1 MKSYLIIFTALF
13 LVHCSPNTINT
24 EQPFLTYLSNQD
36 DFIIKTAHLN
46 QLKANLSNNSQ
57 FLNFVN
63 KGALKNTQ
71 QRIELLQKID
81 VNAKALISIREI
93 GKEDIDFLIIT
104 ELSQSTLAPSD
115 QISSKT
121 YQELVIEKRIYT
133 SKQKEEILYSVILN
147 ETLLISSSQLLIE
160 NTIRNKSQQIAPES
174 LNELFKVTEDNSVYF
189 KLDAGSFLLKNNFY
203 PSFTNSFGKWGALRI
218 DLANKKMAFHGFNS
232 RNDSLPYF
240 LNLFKASKP
249 IVFKS
254 PNYIPEVASSIKMYA
269 IEDLEQFNS
278 TQNKIKNRELV
289 LDTIFNK
296 VEEIATFKLK
306 ENALALIH
314 FTTFKPD
321 YLSKL
326 TENNTPETEYRDYP
340 IYRLNNAAL
349 LENSFSS
356 LWDELEVNYV
366 MPIAQSLL
374 FSKDVNDLR
383 TVIGNLNTGT
393 TLENSPAFT
402 SAKASLA
409 EASTVL
415 FYEAQTNSFNP
426 KKAGD
431 YFLAANKKEDKNTK
445 VFASQW
451 VGDQDFF
458 HQHLVFLDLQ
468 PKKDQGGVS
477 PLLNLQLE
485 NPISYGPQWVK
496 NHINKKQE
504 ILVQDNQNQLYLFDN
519 SGKLLWKKQLQGA
532 IQGKVSQV
540 DLYKNGRLQ
549 LAFTSTNQWLILDRN
564 GNEVPPFN
572 KTFKDG
578 NLSPLAVFDYDN
590 RKEYRFVFGQ
600 GKDIYMYDRNAK
612 SVNGFKYKKTK
623 SSLLEVPKHFK
634 IKGDDYLVFKGI
646 DGSVAILNRTGKT
659 RVKTAANY
667 SFSDNEIALLEQ
679 QFSFTDLQGNLL
691 QINTEGKE
699 SKRPLKV
706 NAAHKTVIKYN
717 QLVVLEDNVL
727 YSKGKKAVLDYGIY
741 TPPNTFKINQ
751 QIYISITDTQNKK
764 GYLFDSELTML
775 SGFPVYGSGEIDLV
789 ESSENGV
796 LNFVIKDKEN
806 SLVVYRLKEP
816 KTTNKSQ

>member
-1 MKSYLIIFTALF
+1 M
-13 LVHCSPNTINT
+13 VHCSPNTIDK
-24 EQPFLTYLSNQD
+24 EQPLLAYLSNQD
-36 DFIIKTAHLN
+36 DFVIRTDHLN

-57 FLNFVN
+57 FLNFIN
-63 KGALKNTQ
+63 HGAFKNAQ

-81 VNAKALISIREI
+81 VNTKALISIREI

-104 ELSQSTLAPSD
+104 ELNQSTLAQSD

-121 YQELVIEKRIYT
+121 YQEVLIEKRVYP
-133 SKQKEEILYSVILN
+133 SKEKEQVLFSVILE

-160 NTIRNKSQQIAPES
+160 NTIRNNSQQIVPES
-174 LNELFKVTEDNSVYF
+174 LNELFKVTEDNSLYF

-203 PSFTNSFGKWGALRI
+203 PSYTNSFGKWGALRI

-240 LNLFKASKP
+240 LNLFRAGKP
-249 IVFKS
+249 VVLKS
-254 PNYIPEVASSIKMYA
+254 PHYIPEVASNIKMYA
-269 IEDLEQFNS
+269 IEDVEQFNS
-278 TQNKIKNRELV
+278 TQNKIKNKDLV
-289 LDTIFNK
+289 LDTIFNT

-306 ENALALIH
+306 ENTLALIH
-314 FTTFKPD
+314 FTTLEPT

-326 TENNTPETEYRDYP
+326 AENNTPETEYRDYP
-340 IYRLNNAAL
+340 IYRLNNAL
-349 LENSFSS
+349 LVETSFSS
-356 LWDELEVNYV
+356 LWDKLGTNYV
-366 MPIAQSLL
+366 VPIAQSLL
-374 FSKDVNDLR
+374 FSKDITDLK

-402 SAKASLA
+402 STKASLA

-431 YFLAANKKEDKNTK
+431 YFLAPNKKEDKNTK

-477 PLLNLQLE
+477 PLLSLQLE
-485 NPISYGPQWVK
+485 NPISYAPQWVK

-549 LAFTSTNQWLILDRN
+549 LAFTTTNQWLILDRN

-590 RKEYRFVFGQ
+590 NKEYRFVFGQ
-600 GKDIYMYDRNAK
+600 GKDIYMYDRNVK

-623 SSLLEVPKHFK
+623 SSLLEAPKHFK

-646 DGSVAILNRTGKT
+646 DGSLDILNRIGKT
-659 RVKTAANY
+659 RVKTAVNY
-667 SFSDNEIALLEQ
+667 SFSDNEIALLDQ
-679 QFSFTDLQGNLL
+679 QFSFTDLQGNLF
-691 QINTEGKE
+691 QINTKGKE
-699 SKRPLKV
+699 SKKPLKV
-706 NAAHKTVIKYN
+706 NAAHRTAMNFN

-727 YSKGKKAVLDYGIY
+727 YSKGKKVVLDFGIY
-741 TPPNTFKINQ
+741 TPPTTIKINQ

-764 GYLFDSELTML
+764 VYIFDNELKML
-775 SGFPVYGSGEIDLV
+775 GGFPVYGSGEIDLV
-789 ESSENGV
+789 ESSENGA
-796 LNFVIKDKEN
+796 LKFVTKDKEN
-806 SLVVYRLKEP
+806 SLVVYRVKELKI
-816 KTTNKSQ
+816 TN

>member
-1 MKSYLIIFTALF
+1 M
-13 LVHCSPNTINT
+13 VHCSPNTIDK
-24 EQPFLTYLSNQD
+24 EQPLLAYLSNQD
-36 DFIIKTAHLN
+36 DFVIRTDHLN

-57 FLNFVN
+57 FLNFIN
-63 KGALKNTQ
+63 HGAFKNAQ

-81 VNAKALISIREI
+81 VNTKALISIREI

-104 ELSQSTLAPSD
+104 ELNQSTLAQSD

-121 YQELVIEKRIYT
+121 YQEVLIEKRVYP
-133 SKQKEEILYSVILN
+133 SKEKEQVLFSVILE

-160 NTIRNKSQQIAPES
+160 NTIRNNSQQIVPES
-174 LNELFKVTEDNSVYF
+174 LNELFKVTEDNSLYF

-203 PSFTNSFGKWGALRI
+203 PSYTNSFGKWGALRI

-240 LNLFKASKP
+240 LNLFRAGKP
-249 IVFKS
+249 VVLKS
-254 PNYIPEVASSIKMYA
+254 PHYIPEVASNIKMYA
-269 IEDLEQFNS
+269 IEDVEQFNS
-278 TQNKIKNRELV
+278 TQNKIKNKDLV
-289 LDTIFNK
+289 LDTIFNT

-306 ENALALIH
+306 ENTLALIH
-314 FTTFKPD
+314 FTTLEPT

-326 TENNTPETEYRDYP
+326 AENNTPETEYRDYP
-340 IYRLNNAAL
+340 IYRLNNAL
-349 LENSFSS
+349 LVETSFSS
-356 LWDELEVNYV
+356 LWDKLGTNYV
-366 MPIAQSLL
+366 VPIAQSLL
-374 FSKDVNDLR
+374 FSKDITDLK

-402 SAKASLA
+402 STKASLA

-431 YFLAANKKEDKNTK
+431 YFLAPNKKEDKNTK

-477 PLLNLQLE
+477 PLLSLQLE
-485 NPISYGPQWVK
+485 NPISYAPQWVK

-549 LAFTSTNQWLILDRN
+549 LAFTTTNQWLILDRN

-590 RKEYRFVFGQ
+590 NKEYRFVFGQ
-600 GKDIYMYDRNAK
+600 GKDIYMYDRNVK

-623 SSLLEVPKHFK
+623 SSLLEAPKHFK

-646 DGSVAILNRTGKT
+646 DGSLDILNRIGKT
-659 RVKTAANY
+659 RVKTAVNY
-667 SFSDNEIALLEQ
+667 SFSDNEIALLDQ
-679 QFSFTDLQGNLL
+679 QFSFTDLQGNLF
-691 QINTEGKE
+691 QINTKGKE
-699 SKRPLKV
+699 SKKPLKV
-706 NAAHKTVIKYN
+706 NAAHRTSMNFN

-727 YSKGKKAVLDYGIY
+727 YSKGKKVVLDFGIY
-741 TPPNTFKINQ
+741 TPPTTIKINQ

-764 GYLFDSELTML
+764 VYMFDNELKML
-775 SGFPVYGSGEIDLV
+775 GGFPVYGSGEIDLV
-789 ESSENGV
+789 ESSENGA
-796 LNFVIKDKEN
+796 LKFVTKDKEN
-806 SLVVYRLKEP
+806 SLVVYRVKES
-816 KTTNKSQ
+816 KITN